1 MNKTKKLTTGAML
14 LAIIGAAMIIDRQL
28 SYAFTTFIVLLVPI
42 VIATYASMY
51 KVSDGLLLCVGL
63 LVFTVLFGS
72 LTTYIY
78 MPISI
83 IVGMAVSIAIEKGF
97 DRRKIN
103 FVAIITYVIAEVLVV
118 YTIMPL
124 LGVSVSSQIS
134 SYVEAFNQMV
144 KYSGMEASINSL
156 IGNLSSL
163 MAVMLVVSTVLTGI
177 LEGFLT
183 SLLTAFVLKRF
194 NIKDIG
200 LSSPLDIKM
209 PVWLAYTLM
218 LLTCLFMFVNNGN
231 IENETIKYIILALST
246 VASLI
251 LAYYGYFFVILYIR
265 KMGAKI
271 NIFLVVLAI
280 ILLFPLSYIILIVVG
295 FLYGSG
301 PLRKIIEISNEK
313 K

>member
-28 SYAFTTFIVLLVPI
+28 SYAFTNFIVLLVPI
-42 VIATYASMY
+42 VIATYSTMY
-51 KVSDGLLLCVGL
+51 KVSDGILLCVGL

-83 IVGMAVSIAIEKGF
+83 IVGVAVAVAIEKGF

-103 FVAIITYVIAEVLVV
+103 FVAIITYTIAEILVV
-118 YTIMPL
+118 YAIMPL
-124 LGVSVSSQIS
+124 LGVSVSSQIN
-134 SYVEAFNQMV
+134 SYIEAFNQMV
-144 KYSGMEASINSL
+144 KYSGMETTINSL

-163 MAVMLVVSTVLTGI
+163 MAVMLVASTVLMGI

-200 LSSPLDIKM
+200 LNSPLDIKM

-218 LLTCLFMFVNNGN
+218 ILTCLYMFVSNGG
-231 IENETIKYIILALST
+231 IENETIKYIVLALSA

-251 LAYYGYFFVILYIR
+251 LVYYGYFFVILYIR
-265 KMGAKI
+265 KMKMKI
-271 NIFLVVLAI
+271 NIFLVILAI
-280 ILLFPLSYIILIVVG
+280 ILLLPLSYIILIVVG

-301 PLRKIIEISNEK
+301 PLRKIIEN
-313 K
+313 

>member
-28 SYAFTTFIVLLVPI
+28 SYAFTNFIVLLIPI
-42 VIATYASMY
+42 IIATYSTMY
-51 KVSDGLLLCVGL
+51 KVSDGLMLCIGL
-63 LVFTVLFGS
+63 VVFIILFGS

-83 IVGMAVSIAIEKGF
+83 IVGVAVAVAIDKGF

-103 FVAIITYVIAEVLVV
+103 FVAIITYTVAEVLVV
-118 YTIMPL
+118 YAIMPL
-124 LGVSVSSQIS
+124 LGVSVSSQIN
-134 SYVEAFNQMV
+134 SYIETFNQMV
-144 KYSGMEASINSL
+144 KYSGMETTFNSL

-163 MAVMLVVSTVLTGI
+163 MAVLLVATTVLMGI

-183 SLLTAFVLKRF
+183 SLLTAFVLKKF

-200 LSSPLDIKM
+200 LNSPLDIKM

-218 LLTCLFMFVNNGN
+218 ILTCLYMFVSNGS
-231 IENETIKYIILALST
+231 IENETIKYIVLALS
-246 VASLI
+246 VIASLI
-251 LAYYGYFFVILYIR
+251 LVYYGYFFVILYIR
-265 KMGAKI
+265 KMKMNI
-271 NIFLVVLAI
+271 NIFLVILAI
-280 ILLFPLSYIILIVVG
+280 ILLLPLSYIILIVVG

-301 PLRKIIEISNEK
+301 PLRKIIEN
-313 K
+313 

>member
-28 SYAFTTFIVLLVPI
+28 SYAFTNFIVLLVPI
-42 VIATYASMY
+42 VIATYSTMY
-51 KVSDGLLLCVGL
+51 KVSDGILLCVGL

-83 IVGMAVSIAIEKGF
+83 IVGVAVAVAIEKGF

-103 FVAIITYVIAEVLVV
+103 FVAIITYTIAEILVV
-118 YTIMPL
+118 YAIMPL
-124 LGVSVSSQIS
+124 LGVSVSSQIN
-134 SYVEAFNQMV
+134 SYIETFNQMV
-144 KYSGMEASINSL
+144 KYSGMETTINSL

-163 MAVMLVVSTVLTGI
+163 MAVMLVASTVLMGI

-200 LSSPLDIKM
+200 LNSPLDIKM

-218 LLTCLFMFVNNGN
+218 ILTCLYMFVSNGG
-231 IENETIKYIILALST
+231 IENETIKYIVLALSA

-251 LAYYGYFFVILYIR
+251 LVYYGYFFVILYIR
-265 KMGAKI
+265 KMKMKI
-271 NIFLVVLAI
+271 NIFLVILAI
-280 ILLFPLSYIILIVVG
+280 ILLLPLSYIILIVVG

-301 PLRKIIEISNEK
+301 PLRKIIEN
-313 K
+313 

>member
-28 SYAFTTFIVLLVPI
+28 SYAFTNFIVLLVPI
-42 VIATYASMY
+42 VIATYSTMY
-51 KVSDGLLLCVGL
+51 KVSDGILLCVGL

-83 IVGMAVSIAIEKGF
+83 IVGVAVAVAIEKGF

-103 FVAIITYVIAEVLVV
+103 FVAIITYTIAEILVV
-118 YTIMPL
+118 YAIMPL
-124 LGVSVSSQIS
+124 LGVSVSSQIN
-134 SYVEAFNQMV
+134 SYIEAFNQMV
-144 KYSGMEASINSL
+144 KYSGMETTINSL

-163 MAVMLVVSTVLTGI
+163 MAVMLVASTVLMGI

-183 SLLTAFVLKRF
+183 SLLTAFILKRF

-200 LSSPLDIKM
+200 LNSPLDIKM

-218 LLTCLFMFVNNGN
+218 ILTCLYMFVSNGG
-231 IENETIKYIILALST
+231 IENETIKYIVLALSA

-251 LAYYGYFFVILYIR
+251 LVYYGYFFVILYIR
-265 KMGAKI
+265 KMKMKI
-271 NIFLVVLAI
+271 NIFLVILAI
-280 ILLFPLSYIILIVVG
+280 ILLLPLSYIILIVVG

-301 PLRKIIEISNEK
+301 PLRKIIEN
-313 K
+313 

>member
-28 SYAFTTFIVLLVPI
+28 SYAFTNFIVLLVPI
-42 VIATYASMY
+42 VIATYSTMY
-51 KVSDGLLLCVGL
+51 KVSDGLMLCIGL
-63 LVFTVLFGS
+63 VVFTILFGS
-72 LTTYIY
+72 LTTYVY

-83 IVGMAVSIAIEKGF
+83 IVGVAVAVAIDRGF

-103 FVAIITYVIAEVLVV
+103 FVAIITYTIAEVLVV
-118 YTIMPL
+118 YAIMPL
-124 LGVSVSSQIS
+124 LGVSISSQIS
-134 SYVEAFNQMV
+134 SYIEAFNQMI
-144 KYSGMEASINSL
+144 KYAGMESTVNSIVVDLN
-156 IGNLSSL
+156 SL
-163 MAVMLVVSTVLTGI
+163 MAVMLVASTVLMGI
-177 LEGFLT
+177 FEGFLT
-183 SLLTAFVLKRF
+183 SLLTAFVLKKF

-200 LSSPLDIKM
+200 LNSPLDIKM

-218 LLTCLFMFVNNGN
+218 VFTCLYMFAIDGS
-231 IENETIKYIILALST
+231 IENETIKYIALALS
-246 VASLI
+246 VMASLV
-251 LAYYGYFFVILYIR
+251 LVYYGYFFVILYIR
-265 KMGAKI
+265 KMGMKI

-301 PLRKIIEISNEK
+301 PLRKIIENSDEK

>member
-28 SYAFTTFIVLLVPI
+28 SYAFTNFIVLLVPI
-42 VIATYASMY
+42 VIACYSTMY
-51 KVSDGLLLCVGL
+51 KVSDGLMLCIGL
-63 LVFTVLFGS
+63 IVFTVLFGS

-78 MPISI
+78 MPVSI
-83 IVGMAVSIAIEKGF
+83 IVGVAVSIAIDKGF

-103 FVAIITYVIAEVLVV
+103 FVAIITYTIAEVLVV
-118 YTIMPL
+118 YAIMPL

-134 SYVEAFNQMV
+134 SYIEAFNQMI
-144 KYSGMEASINSL
+144 KYAGMETTVNSIVVDLN
-156 IGNLSSL
+156 SL
-163 MAVMLVVSTVLTGI
+163 MAVMLVASTVLMGI
-177 LEGFLT
+177 FEGFLT

-200 LSSPLDIKM
+200 LNSPLDIKM

-218 LLTCLFMFVNNGN
+218 VLTCLYMFAMDGS
-231 IENETIKYIILALST
+231 IENETIKYIALVLS
-246 VASLI
+246 VMASLV
-251 LAYYGYFFVILYIR
+251 LVYYGYFFVILYIR
-265 KMGAKI
+265 KMGMKI

-301 PLRKIIEISNEK
+301 PLRKIIENSDEK

>member
-1 MNKTKKLTTGAML
+1 MNKTKKLTSGAML

-28 SYAFTTFIVLLVPI
+28 SYAFTNFIVLLVPI
-42 VIATYASMY
+42 VIATYSTMY
-51 KVSDGLLLCVGL
+51 KVSDGILLCVGL
-63 LVFTVLFGS
+63 LAFTVLFGS

-83 IVGMAVSIAIEKGF
+83 IVGVAVAVAIVKGF

-103 FVAIITYVIAEVLVV
+103 FVAIITYTIAEILVV
-118 YTIMPL
+118 YAIMPL
-124 LGVSVSSQIS
+124 LGVSVSSQINN
-134 SYVEAFNQMV
+134 YIEAFDQMV
-144 KYSGMEASINSL
+144 KYSGMETTINSL

-163 MAVMLVVSTVLTGI
+163 MAVMLVASTVLMGI

-200 LSSPLDIKM
+200 LNSPLDIKM

-218 LLTCLFMFVNNGN
+218 ILTCLYMFVSNGV
-231 IENETIKYIILALST
+231 IENETIKYIVLALSV

-251 LAYYGYFFVILYIR
+251 LVYYGYFFVILYIR
-265 KMGAKI
+265 KMKMKI
-271 NIFLVVLAI
+271 NIFLVILAI

-301 PLRKIIEISNEK
+301 PLRKIIEN
-313 K
+313 

>member
-1 MNKTKKLTTGAML
+1 MNKTKKLTIGAML

-28 SYAFTTFIVLLVPI
+28 SYAFTNFIVLLVPI
-42 VIATYASMY
+42 VIATYSTMY
-51 KVSDGLLLCVGL
+51 KVSDGLMLCIGL
-63 LVFTVLFGS
+63 VVFTILFGS

-83 IVGMAVSIAIEKGF
+83 IVGVAVAVAIDKGF

-103 FVAIITYVIAEVLVV
+103 FVAIITYTIAEVLVV
-118 YTIMPL
+118 YVIMPL
-124 LGVSVSSQIS
+124 LGVSVSSQIN
-134 SYVEAFNQMV
+134 SYIEAFNQMIT
-144 KYSGMEASINSL
+144 YSGIETTINSL

-163 MAVMLVVSTVLTGI
+163 MAVLLVATTVLMGI

-183 SLLTAFVLKRF
+183 SLLTAFVLKKF

-200 LSSPLDIKM
+200 LNSPLDIKM

-218 LLTCLFMFVNNGN
+218 ILTCLYMFVSSGS
-231 IENETIKYIILALST
+231 IENETIKYIVLALSA

-265 KMGAKI
+265 KMKMKI
-271 NIFLVVLAI
+271 NIFLVILAI
-280 ILLFPLSYIILIVVG
+280 ILLLPLSYIILIVVG

-301 PLRKIIEISNEK
+301 PLRKIIEN
-313 K
+313 

>member
-14 LAIIGAAMIIDRQL
+14 LAIIGAVMIIDRQL

-42 VIATYASMY
+42 VIATYSTMY
-51 KVSDGLLLCVGL
+51 KLNDGILLCVGL
-63 LVFTVLFGS
+63 LAFTVLFGS

-78 MPISI
+78 MPVSI
-83 IVGMAVSIAIEKGF
+83 IVGIVVSIAIEKGM

-103 FVAIITYVIAEVLVV
+103 FVAIITYTIAELLVIYV
-118 YTIMPL
+118 VMPL
-124 LGVSVSSQIS
+124 LGVSISSQIS
-134 SYVEAFNQMV
+134 SYIEAFNQMV
-144 KYSGMEASINSL
+144 KYSGMEASINSV
-156 IGNLSSL
+156 IGNINSL
-163 MAVMLVVSTVLTGI
+163 MAIMLVVSTVLTGI

-200 LSSPLDIKM
+200 LNSPLDIKM

-218 LLTCLFMFVNNGN
+218 VITCLFMFVSNDG
-231 IENETIKYIILALST
+231 IENETIKYSILALSV

-265 KMGAKI
+265 KMGIKI

-301 PLRKIIEISNEK
+301 PLRKILEN
-313 K
+313 

>member
-28 SYAFTTFIVLLVPI
+28 SYAFTNFIVLLVPI
-42 VIATYASMY
+42 VIATYSTMY
-51 KVSDGLLLCVGL
+51 KVSDGILLCVGL
-63 LVFTVLFGS
+63 LAFTVLFGS

-83 IVGMAVSIAIEKGF
+83 IVGVAVAVAIVKGF

-103 FVAIITYVIAEVLVV
+103 FVAIITYTIAEILVV
-118 YTIMPL
+118 YAIMPL
-124 LGVSVSSQIS
+124 LGVSVSSQINN
-134 SYVEAFNQMV
+134 YIEAFDQMV
-144 KYSGMEASINSL
+144 KYSGMETTINSL

-163 MAVMLVVSTVLTGI
+163 MAVMLVASTVLMGI

-200 LSSPLDIKM
+200 LNSPLDIKM

-218 LLTCLFMFVNNGN
+218 ILTCLYMFVSNGA
-231 IENETIKYIILALST
+231 IENETIKYIVLALSV

-251 LAYYGYFFVILYIR
+251 LVYYGYFFVILYIR
-265 KMGAKI
+265 KMKMKI
-271 NIFLVVLAI
+271 NIFLVILAI
-280 ILLFPLSYIILIVVG
+280 ILLLPLSYIILIVVG

-301 PLRKIIEISNEK
+301 PLRKIIEN
-313 K
+313 

>member
-28 SYAFTTFIVLLVPI
+28 SYAFTNFIVLLVPI
-42 VIATYASMY
+42 VIATYSTMY
-51 KVSDGLLLCVGL
+51 KVSDGILLCVGL
-63 LVFTVLFGS
+63 LAFTVLFGS

-83 IVGMAVSIAIEKGF
+83 IVGVAVSIAIAKGF

-103 FVAIITYVIAEVLVV
+103 FVAIITYTVAEVLVV
-118 YTIMPL
+118 YAIMPL

-134 SYVEAFNQMV
+134 SYIETFNQMI
-144 KYSGMEASINSL
+144 KNFHMEASVYST
-156 IGNLSSL
+156 IGNLNSL
-163 MAVMLVVSTVLTGI
+163 MAIILVASTVLVGI

-183 SLLTAFVLKRF
+183 SLLTAFILKRF

-200 LSSPLDIKM
+200 LNSPLDIKM
-209 PVWLAYTLM
+209 PVWLSYTLM
-218 LLTCLFMFVNNGN
+218 ALTCLFMFVSNGG
-231 IENETIKYIILALST
+231 IENETIKYIFLVVSV

-251 LAYYGYFFVILYIR
+251 LAYYGYFFVILYIK
-265 KMGAKI
+265 KM
-271 NIFLVVLAI
+271 NIKVNVFLVILAI
-280 ILLFPLSYIILIVVG
+280 FFLFPLSYIILIVVG

-301 PLRKIIEISNEK
+301 PLRKIFEN
-313 K
+313 

>member
-28 SYAFTTFIVLLVPI
+28 SYAFTNFIVLLVPI
-42 VIATYASMY
+42 VIATYSTMY
-51 KVSDGLLLCVGL
+51 KVSDGILLCVGL

-83 IVGMAVSIAIEKGF
+83 IVGVAVAVAIEKGF

-103 FVAIITYVIAEVLVV
+103 FVAIITYTIAEILVV
-118 YTIMPL
+118 YAIMPL

-134 SYVEAFNQMV
+134 SYIEAFNQMV
-144 KYSGMEASINSL
+144 KYSGMETTINSL

-163 MAVMLVVSTVLTGI
+163 MAVMLVASTVLMGI

-200 LSSPLDIKM
+200 LNSPLDIKM

-218 LLTCLFMFVNNGN
+218 ILTCLYMFVSNGG
-231 IENETIKYIILALST
+231 IENETIKYIVLALSA

-251 LAYYGYFFVILYIR
+251 LVYYGYFFVILYIR
-265 KMGAKI
+265 KMKMKI
-271 NIFLVVLAI
+271 NIFLVILAI
-280 ILLFPLSYIILIVVG
+280 ILLLPLSYIILIVVV
-295 FLYGSG
+295 FLYVSG
-301 PLRKIIEISNEK
+301 PLRKIIEN
-313 K
+313 

>member
-28 SYAFTTFIVLLVPI
+28 SYAFTNFIVLLVPI
-42 VIATYASMY
+42 VIATYSTMY
-51 KVSDGLLLCVGL
+51 KVSDGILLCVGL
-63 LVFTVLFGS
+63 LAFTVLFGS

-83 IVGMAVSIAIEKGF
+83 IVGVAVSIAIAKGF

-103 FVAIITYVIAEVLVV
+103 FVAIITYTVAEVLVV
-118 YTIMPL
+118 YAIMPL

-134 SYVEAFNQMV
+134 SYIETFNQMI
-144 KYSGMEASINSL
+144 KNFHMEASVYSTID
-156 IGNLSSL
+156 NLNSL
-163 MAVMLVVSTVLTGI
+163 MAIILVASTVLLGI

-183 SLLTAFVLKRF
+183 SLLTAFILKRF

-200 LSSPLDIKM
+200 LNSPLDIKM
-209 PVWLAYTLM
+209 PVWLSYTLM
-218 LLTCLFMFVNNGN
+218 ALTCLFMFVSNGG
-231 IENETIKYIILALST
+231 IENETIKYIFLVVSV

-251 LAYYGYFFVILYIR
+251 LAYYGYFFVILYIK
-265 KMGAKI
+265 KM
-271 NIFLVVLAI
+271 NIKVNVFLVILAI
-280 ILLFPLSYIILIVVG
+280 FFLFPLSYIILIVVG

-301 PLRKIIEISNEK
+301 PLRKIFEN
-313 K
+313 

>member
-28 SYAFTTFIVLLVPI
+28 SYAFTNFIVLLVPI
-42 VIATYASMY
+42 VIATYSTMY
-51 KVSDGLLLCVGL
+51 KVSDGILLCVGL
-63 LVFTVLFGS
+63 LAFTVLFGS

-83 IVGMAVSIAIEKGF
+83 IVGVAVAVAIVKGF

-103 FVAIITYVIAEVLVV
+103 FVAIITYTIAEILVV
-118 YTIMPL
+118 YAIMPL
-124 LGVSVSSQIS
+124 LGVSVSSQINN
-134 SYVEAFNQMV
+134 YIEAFDQMV
-144 KYSGMEASINSL
+144 KYSGMETTINSL

-163 MAVMLVVSTVLTGI
+163 MAVMLVASTVLMGI

-200 LSSPLDIKM
+200 LNSPLDIKM

-218 LLTCLFMFVNNGN
+218 ILTCLYMFVSNGA
-231 IENETIKYIILALST
+231 IENETIKYIVLALSV

-251 LAYYGYFFVILYIR
+251 LVYYGYFFVILYIR
-265 KMGAKI
+265 KMKIKI
-271 NIFLVVLAI
+271 NIFLVILAI
-280 ILLFPLSYIILIVVG
+280 ILLLPLSYIILIVVG

-301 PLRKIIEISNEK
+301 PLRKIIEN
-313 K
+313 

>member
-28 SYAFTTFIVLLVPI
+28 SYAFTNFIVLLVPI
-42 VIATYASMY
+42 VIATYSTMY
-51 KVSDGLLLCVGL
+51 KVSDGILLCVGL
-63 LVFTVLFGS
+63 LAFTVLFGS

-83 IVGMAVSIAIEKGF
+83 IVGVAVSIAIAKGF

-103 FVAIITYVIAEVLVV
+103 FVAIITYTVAEVLVV
-118 YTIMPL
+118 YAIMPL

-134 SYVEAFNQMV
+134 SYIETFNQMI
-144 KYSGMEASINSL
+144 KNFHMEASVYST
-156 IGNLSSL
+156 IGNLNSL
-163 MAVMLVVSTVLTGI
+163 MAIILVASTVLVGI

-183 SLLTAFVLKRF
+183 SLLTAFILKRF

-200 LSSPLDIKM
+200 LNSPLDIKM
-209 PVWLAYTLM
+209 PVWLSYTLM
-218 LLTCLFMFVNNGN
+218 ALTCLFMFVSNGG
-231 IENETIKYIILALST
+231 IENETIKYIFLVVSV

-251 LAYYGYFFVILYIR
+251 LAYYGYFFVILYIK
-265 KMGAKI
+265 KM
-271 NIFLVVLAI
+271 NIKVNVFLVILAI
-280 ILLFPLSYIILIVVG
+280 FFLFPLSYIILIVVG

-301 PLRKIIEISNEK
+301 PLRKILEN
-313 K
+313 

>member
-28 SYAFTTFIVLLVPI
+28 SYAFTNFIVLLVPI
-42 VIATYASMY
+42 VIATYSTMY
-51 KVSDGLLLCVGL
+51 KVSDGILLCVGL

-83 IVGMAVSIAIEKGF
+83 IVGVAVAVAIEKGF

-103 FVAIITYVIAEVLVV
+103 FVAIITYTIAEILVV
-118 YTIMPL
+118 YAIMPL

-134 SYVEAFNQMV
+134 SYIEAFNQMV
-144 KYSGMEASINSL
+144 KYSGMETTINSL

-163 MAVMLVVSTVLTGI
+163 MAVMLVASTVLMGI

-200 LSSPLDIKM
+200 LNSPLDIKM

-218 LLTCLFMFVNNGN
+218 ILTCLYMFVSNGG
-231 IENETIKYIILALST
+231 IENETIKYIVLALSA

-251 LAYYGYFFVILYIR
+251 LVYYGYFFVILYIR
-265 KMGAKI
+265 KMKMKI
-271 NIFLVVLAI
+271 NIFLVILAI
-280 ILLFPLSYIILIVVG
+280 ILLLPLSYIILIVVG

-301 PLRKIIEISNEK
+301 PLRKIIEN
-313 K
+313 

>member
-28 SYAFTTFIVLLVPI
+28 SYAFTNFIVLLVPI
-42 VIATYASMY
+42 VIATYSTMY
-51 KVSDGLLLCVGL
+51 KVSDGLMLCIGL
-63 LVFTVLFGS
+63 VVFTVLFGS
-72 LTTYIY
+72 LTTYVY

-83 IVGMAVSIAIEKGF
+83 IVGVAVSIAIDRGF

-103 FVAIITYVIAEVLVV
+103 FVAIITYTIAEVLVV
-118 YTIMPL
+118 YAIMPL
-124 LGVSVSSQIS
+124 LGVSISSQIS
-134 SYVEAFNQMV
+134 SYIEAFNQMI
-144 KYSGMEASINSL
+144 KYAGMESTVNSIVVDLN
-156 IGNLSSL
+156 SL
-163 MAVMLVVSTVLTGI
+163 MAVMLVASTVLMGI
-177 LEGFLT
+177 FEGFLT
-183 SLLTAFVLKRF
+183 SLLTAFVLKKF

-200 LSSPLDIKM
+200 LNSPLDIKM

-218 LLTCLFMFVNNGN
+218 VFTCLYMFAIDGS
-231 IENETIKYIILALST
+231 IENETIKYIALALS
-246 VASLI
+246 VMASLV
-251 LAYYGYFFVILYIR
+251 LVYYGYFFVILYIR
-265 KMGAKI
+265 KMGMKI

-301 PLRKIIEISNEK
+301 PLRKIIENSDEK

>member
-28 SYAFTTFIVLLVPI
+28 SYAFTNFIVLLVPI
-42 VIATYASMY
+42 VIATYSTMY
-51 KVSDGLLLCVGL
+51 KVSDGILLCVGL
-63 LVFTVLFGS
+63 LAFTVLFGS

-83 IVGMAVSIAIEKGF
+83 IVGVAVAVAIVKGF

-103 FVAIITYVIAEVLVV
+103 FVAIITYTIAEILVV
-118 YTIMPL
+118 YAIMPL
-124 LGVSVSSQIS
+124 LGVSVSSQINN
-134 SYVEAFNQMV
+134 YIEAFDQMV
-144 KYSGMEASINSL
+144 KYSGMETTINSL

-163 MAVMLVVSTVLTGI
+163 MAVMLVASTVLMGI

-200 LSSPLDIKM
+200 LNSPLDIKM

-218 LLTCLFMFVNNGN
+218 ILTCLYMFVSNGV
-231 IENETIKYIILALST
+231 IENETIKYIVLALSV

-251 LAYYGYFFVILYIR
+251 LVYYGYFFVILYIR
-265 KMGAKI
+265 KMKMKI
-271 NIFLVVLAI
+271 NIFLVILAI
-280 ILLFPLSYIILIVVG
+280 ILLLPLSYIILIVVG

-301 PLRKIIEISNEK
+301 PLRKIIEN
-313 K
+313 

>member
-28 SYAFTTFIVLLVPI
+28 SYAFTNFIVLLVPI
-42 VIATYASMY
+42 VIATYSTMY
-51 KVSDGLLLCVGL
+51 KVSDGILLCVGL

-83 IVGMAVSIAIEKGF
+83 IVGVAVAVAIEKGF

-103 FVAIITYVIAEVLVV
+103 FVAIVTYTIAEILVV
-118 YTIMPL
+118 YAIMPL
-124 LGVSVSSQIS
+124 LGVSVSSQIN
-134 SYVEAFNQMV
+134 SYIEAFNQMV
-144 KYSGMEASINSL
+144 KYSGMETTINSL

-163 MAVMLVVSTVLTGI
+163 MAVMLVASTVLMGI

-200 LSSPLDIKM
+200 LNSPLDIKM

-218 LLTCLFMFVNNGN
+218 ILTCLYMFVSNGG
-231 IENETIKYIILALST
+231 IENETIKYIVLALSA

-251 LAYYGYFFVILYIR
+251 LVYYGYFFVILYIR
-265 KMGAKI
+265 KMKMKI
-271 NIFLVVLAI
+271 NIFLVILAI
-280 ILLFPLSYIILIVVG
+280 ILLLPLSYIILIVVG

-301 PLRKIIEISNEK
+301 PLRKIIEN
-313 K
+313 

>member
-28 SYAFTTFIVLLVPI
+28 SYAFTNFIVLLVPI
-42 VIATYASMY
+42 VIATYSTMY
-51 KVSDGLLLCVGL
+51 KVSDGLMLCIGL
-63 LVFTVLFGS
+63 VVFTILFGS
-72 LTTYIY
+72 LTTYVY

-83 IVGMAVSIAIEKGF
+83 IVGVAVSIAIDKGF

-103 FVAIITYVIAEVLVV
+103 FVAIITYTIAEVLVV
-118 YTIMPL
+118 YAIMPL
-124 LGVSVSSQIS
+124 LGVSISSQIS
-134 SYVEAFNQMV
+134 SYIEAFNQMI
-144 KYSGMEASINSL
+144 KYAGMESTVNSIVVDLN
-156 IGNLSSL
+156 SL
-163 MAVMLVVSTVLTGI
+163 MAVMLVASTVLMGI
-177 LEGFLT
+177 FEGFLT
-183 SLLTAFVLKRF
+183 SLLTAFVLKKF

-200 LSSPLDIKM
+200 LNSPLDIKM

-218 LLTCLFMFVNNGN
+218 VFTCLYMFAIDGS
-231 IENETIKYIILALST
+231 IENETIKYIALALS
-246 VASLI
+246 VMASLV
-251 LAYYGYFFVILYIR
+251 LVYYGYFFVILYIR
-265 KMGAKI
+265 KMGMKI

-301 PLRKIIEISNEK
+301 PLRKIIENSDEK

>member
-28 SYAFTTFIVLLVPI
+28 SYAFTNFIVLLVPI
-42 VIATYASMY
+42 VIATYSTMY
-51 KVSDGLLLCVGL
+51 KVSDGLMLCIGL
-63 LVFTVLFGS
+63 VVFTVLFGS
-72 LTTYIY
+72 LTTYVY

-83 IVGMAVSIAIEKGF
+83 IVGVAVSIAIDKGF

-103 FVAIITYVIAEVLVV
+103 FVAIITYTIAEVLVV
-118 YTIMPL
+118 YAIMPL
-124 LGVSVSSQIS
+124 LGVSISSQIS
-134 SYVEAFNQMV
+134 SYIEAFNQMI
-144 KYSGMEASINSL
+144 KYAGMESTVNSIVVDLN
-156 IGNLSSL
+156 SL
-163 MAVMLVVSTVLTGI
+163 MAVMLVASTVLMGI
-177 LEGFLT
+177 FEGFLT
-183 SLLTAFVLKRF
+183 SLLTAFVLKKF

-200 LSSPLDIKM
+200 LNSPLDIKM

-218 LLTCLFMFVNNGN
+218 VFTCLYMFAIDGS
-231 IENETIKYIILALST
+231 IENETIKYIALALS
-246 VASLI
+246 VMASLV
-251 LAYYGYFFVILYIR
+251 LVYYGYFFVILYIR
-265 KMGAKI
+265 KMGMKI

-301 PLRKIIEISNEK
+301 PLRKIIENSDEK

>member
-28 SYAFTTFIVLLVPI
+28 SYTFTTFIVLLIPI
-42 VIATYASMY
+42 VIATYSTMY
-51 KVSDGLLLCVGL
+51 KVSDGILLCVGL
-63 LVFTVLFGS
+63 LAFTVLFGS

-83 IVGMAVSIAIEKGF
+83 IVGMAVSIAIEKGL

-103 FVAIITYVIAEVLVV
+103 FVAIITYTVAEVLVV
-118 YTIMPL
+118 YAIMPL

-134 SYVEAFNQMV
+134 SYIETFNQML
-144 KYSGMEASINSL
+144 KYSGMETTFNSL

-163 MAVMLVVSTVLTGI
+163 MAIMLVVSTVLVGI

-183 SLLTAFVLKRF
+183 SLLTAYILKRF

-200 LSSPLDIKM
+200 LNSPLDIKM
-209 PVWLAYTLM
+209 PVWLSYTLM
-218 LLTCLFMFVNNGN
+218 ALTCLFMLVSNGG
-231 IENETIKYIILALST
+231 IENETIRYSFLAISV

-251 LAYYGYFFVILYIR
+251 LAYYGYFFVILYIK
-265 KMGAKI
+265 KMNIKV
-271 NIFLVVLAI
+271 NIFLVILAI
-280 ILLFPLSYIILIVVG
+280 FFLFPLSYIILIVVG

-301 PLRKIIEISNEK
+301 PLRKIFEN
-313 K
+313 

>member
-28 SYAFTTFIVLLVPI
+28 SYAFTNFIVLLVPI
-42 VIATYASMY
+42 VIATYSTMY
-51 KVSDGLLLCVGL
+51 KVSDGLMLCIGL
-63 LVFTVLFGS
+63 VVFTILFGS
-72 LTTYIY
+72 LTTYVY

-83 IVGMAVSIAIEKGF
+83 IVGVAVAVAIEKGF

-103 FVAIITYVIAEVLVV
+103 FVAIITYTIAEVLVV
-118 YTIMPL
+118 YAIMPL
-124 LGVSVSSQIS
+124 LGVSISSQIS
-134 SYVEAFNQMV
+134 SYIEAFNQMI
-144 KYSGMEASINSL
+144 KYAGMESTVNSIVVDLN
-156 IGNLSSL
+156 SL
-163 MAVMLVVSTVLTGI
+163 MAVMLVASTVLMGI
-177 LEGFLT
+177 FEGFLT
-183 SLLTAFVLKRF
+183 SLLTAFVLKKF

-200 LSSPLDIKM
+200 LNSPLDIKM

-218 LLTCLFMFVNNGN
+218 VFTCLYMFAIDGS
-231 IENETIKYIILALST
+231 IENETIKYIALALS
-246 VASLI
+246 VMASLV
-251 LAYYGYFFVILYIR
+251 LVYYGYFFVILYIR
-265 KMGAKI
+265 KMGMKI

-301 PLRKIIEISNEK
+301 PLRKIIENSDEK